1 MKKILLKFLTIESIE
16 SDPVDLE
23 HALRVATAVLLVE
36 VARADFIVQP
46 AEKVRLRQLLER
58 QFGLSTAELDALMM
72 QAEADAD
79 RLVSIQHVTRLLNEH
94 YDHAMKLRVVEM
106 MWNLVYADGEKD
118 HYEEHLIRQ
127 VAELLY
133 LSHSEFIQARH
144 KAEASTFR
152 SKVSEVDNR
161 RYD

>member
-16 SDPVDLE
+16 SDPIDLE
-23 HALRVATAVLLVE
+23 HALRVATAVLLIE
-36 VARADFIVQP
+36 VTRADFIVQ
-46 AEKVRLRQLLER
+46 AEEQARLRQLLEQ
-58 QFGLSTAELDALMM
+58 QFALSASELDALMA
-72 QAEADAD
+72 QAESDAD
-79 RLVSIQHVTRLLNEH
+79 RLVSLQHITRLLNEH

-106 MWNLVYADGEKD
+106 MWQLVYADGEKD

-144 KAEASTFR
+144 KAEEGIAQR
-152 SKVSEVDNR
+152 
-161 RYD
+161 

>member
-1 MKKILLKFLTIESIE
+1 MKKILLKFLTVESVE
-16 SDPVDLE
+16 SDPIDLE

-36 VARADFIVQP
+36 VTRADFIVQ
-46 AEKVRLRQLLER
+46 ASEQARLRQLLER
-58 QFGLSTAELDALMM
+58 QFALTPAELDALMT

-79 RLVSIQHVTRLLNEH
+79 RLVSLQHITRLLNEH

-106 MWNLVYADGEKD
+106 MWQLVFADGEKD

-144 KAEASTFR
+144 KAETESAG
-152 SKVSEVDNR
+152 
-161 RYD
+161 